1 MKKNLHLICLGLLLS
16 AIPLFAQIPNG
27 GFENWISMNTYDLPY
42 GWATL
47 NNKTAAQTMFTAAKA
62 IPGNP
67 GSSYLKLTSKTI
79 GGSVVPGVAVC
90 GKMDT
95 MTMLPKSGFAY
106 SQRSATFSGKWQ
118 HMIYGGSQGSITV
131 LLTKWNTAISK
142 RDTIAYKLQGLS
154 GMAMSWANFSF
165 NLTYMDSLQ
174 NPDSCIVV
182 LRSSGSAPTNNDYLW
197 VDGLAFS
204 GTVAIAQP
212 QNLVGLKENA
222 SRVSKISVFPNPASN
237 QIVVNYNLIENNK
250 ISIQIIDISGKVVK
264 EILPVNS
271 AIGVNTVIIE
281 TNTLTKGIYSLIMMG
296 NNIIQSNKLVI
307 E

>member
-1 MKKNLHLICLGLLLS
+1 M
-16 AIPLFAQIPNG
+16 
-27 GFENWISMNTYDLPY
+27 
-42 GWATL
+42 
-47 NNKTAAQTMFTAAKA
+47 
-62 IPGNP
+62 
-67 GSSYLKLTSKTI
+67 
-79 GGSVVPGVAVC
+79 
-90 GKMDT
+90 
-95 MTMLPKSGFAY
+95 
-106 SQRSATFSGKWQ
+106 
-118 HMIYGGSQGSITV
+118 

-142 RDTIAYKLQGLS
+142 RDTIAYKLPGLS

-264 EILPVNS
+264 EIFPVNS

>member
-1 MKKNLHLICLGLLLS
+1 MKKKLHLICLGLLLS

-212 QNLVGLKENA
+212 QNLVGLKENT
-222 SRVSKISVFPNPASN
+222 SSVSKINVFPNPATN
-237 QIVVNYNLIENNK
+237 QVTVNYSLADNDK
-250 ISIQIIDISGKVVK
+250 ISIQLIDISGKVVK
-264 EILPVNS
+264 EISPSNNL
-271 AIGVNTVIIE
+271 IGVNTLTLE
-281 TNTLTKGIYSLIMMG
+281 TNKLTKGIYTLSIKG
-296 NNIIQSNKLVI
+296 SKSDHNSKLVI